1 MPADFKAPFSQ
12 TSTARSCYRVMELS
26 LGANV
31 MHLRF
36 CISIRLAPTACSK
49 EWPHIFE
56 QVEAYTCVLM
66 SQEKTACSC
75 MCLHFAADLEPVM
88 LLLIYNI
95 ITKKRISPIGNP
107 CSFGQ

>member
-1 MPADFKAPFSQ
+1 MI
-12 TSTARSCYRVMELS
+12 ELS

-31 MHLRF
+31 VCLRF
-36 CISIRLAPTACSK
+36 CISTRLAPAVCHK
-49 EWPHIFE
+49 EWPHIFG

-66 SQEKTACSC
+66 SQGMIACSC
-75 MCLHFAADLEPVM
+75 MCLQFAAELEPVM

-95 ITKKRISPIGNP
+95 ITKKRICPIGNL